1 MSVHQCMPSVCDVA
15 SADVDLPR
23 RLWRQVLLKPPVPVG
38 GAALVIGTKPITAA
52 ERLGEFGLEV
62 LALCDDPAA
71 VLEGRLRCP
80 STDFQRFDPT
90 NLARL
95 TPQAFDLVLV
105 LDTVPW
111 PVNLLGRTARMLSA
125 TVLATVKPGRR
136 LLWRHESVDG
146 AAHQAGCW
154 FRHLACFP
162 GAIDVQSVSVPRWPL
177 TVFRPVRRRE
187 TTVVEFTTPD
197 EPVVPREWRRCVEKG
212 LLTDRR
218 SCCGTAVAVRDVR
231 VA

>member
-1 MSVHQCMPSVCDVA
+1 MSIHQSTPSLDETT
-15 SADVDLPR
+15 ADSNLPR
-23 RLWRQVLLKPPVPVG
+23 RLWRQLLLKPPVPVG
-38 GAALVIGTKPITAA
+38 GAALVVGTKPIVAA
-52 ERLGEFGLEV
+52 ERLAEFGLEV

-80 STDFQRFDPT
+80 QADFQRFDSAP
-90 NLARL
+90 LARL
-95 TPQAFDLVLV
+95 EPHAFDLALV
-105 LDTVPW
+105 LDTSAW
-111 PVNLLGRTARMLSA
+111 PANLLGRAARQLSA

-136 LLWRHESVDG
+136 LLWRHQSADK
-146 AAHQAGCW
+146 AAHDAGCW

-187 TTVVEFTTPD
+187 TTVVELTTPN
-197 EPVVPREWRRCVEKG
+197 EPIAPLEWRRCVEKG

-218 SCCGTAVAVRDVR
+218 SCCGAAIAMQNVR

>member
-1 MSVHQCMPSVCDVA
+1 MSIHQQTASIDVT
-15 SADVDLPR
+15 SADCDLPR
-23 RLWRQVLLKPPVPVG
+23 RLWRQLLLKSEVPVG

-80 STDFQRFDPT
+80 RADFQRF
-90 NLARL
+90 NSMHLSRL
-95 TPQAFDLVLV
+95 EPHAFDLALV
-105 LDTVPW
+105 LDTAPW
-111 PVNLLGRTARMLSA
+111 PENLLGRAARLLSA

-136 LLWRHESVDG
+136 LLWRHELANG

-162 GAIDVQSVSVPRWPL
+162 GTIDVQSVSVPRWPL

-197 EPVVPREWRRCVEKG
+197 ETIAGLEWHRCVEKG

-218 SCCGTAVAVRDVR
+218 SCCGAVVAAQDVR